1 MYAKKSMPEIW
12 FAGDCHGKFT
22 HILDAAKHCPP
33 DAIIF
38 LGDLDC
44 PSALQDE
51 LRDLPAHVEVAYIPG
66 NHDSDSESNWDNLT
80 GSGFVN
86 LHGTVATISGVR
98 IAGLGGVFRKPW
110 NPRADAAIDHLL
122 SGDAYAKTLG
132 KGNLFRGGL
141 PLRHRTT
148 IFPADVFDL
157 SRQSADVLVTH
168 EAPGLHEFGFDAVTQ
183 LAQCMRV
190 KNAFH
195 GHLHESICYL
205 QSPWMGVGFRSI
217 VNLRGEIIQIG
228 GEHSDHRDSPVPN

>member
-1 MYAKKSMPEIW
+1 MEVTVYVNGNVPEIW
-12 FAGDCHGKFT
+12 FAGDCHGEFA
-22 HILDAAKHCPP
+22 HILDAAIQRTP
-33 DAIIF
+33 DAIVF

-44 PSALQDE
+44 PAPLQDV
-51 LRDLPAHVEVAYIPG
+51 LRDLSARIEVAYIPG

-80 GSGFVN
+80 RSGFIN
-86 LHGTVATISGVR
+86 LHSTIATISGVR

-110 NPRADAAIDHLL
+110 NPRSDVAIDYLL

-148 IFPADVFDL
+148 IFPSDVFDL
-157 SRQSADVLVTH
+157 SQQSADVLVTH
-168 EAPGLHEFGFDAVTQ
+168 EAPGLHEFGFDAITQ

-190 KNAFH
+190 QNAFH

-205 QSPWMGVGFRSI
+205 HSPWMGVGFRGI
-217 VNLRGEIIQIG
+217 VNLRGEVIQIG
-228 GEHSDHRDSPVPN
+228 GEY

>member
-1 MYAKKSMPEIW
+1 MYVNGNVPEIW
-12 FAGDCHGKFT
+12 FAGDCHGEFA
-22 HILDAAKHCPP
+22 HILDAAIQRTP
-33 DAIIF
+33 DAIVF

-44 PSALQDE
+44 PAPLQDV
-51 LRDLPAHVEVAYIPG
+51 LRDLSARIEVAYIPG

-80 GSGFVN
+80 RSGFIN
-86 LHGTVATISGVR
+86 LHSTIATISGVR

-110 NPRADAAIDHLL
+110 NPRSDVAIDYLL

-148 IFPADVFDL
+148 IFPSDVFDL
-157 SRQSADVLVTH
+157 SQQSADVLVTH
-168 EAPGLHEFGFDAVTQ
+168 EAPGLHEFGFDAITQ

-190 KNAFH
+190 QNAFH

-205 QSPWMGVGFRSI
+205 HSPWMGVGFRGI
-217 VNLRGEIIQIG
+217 VNLRGEVIQIG
-228 GEHSDHRDSPVPN
+228 GEY